1 MVSVRVSVRVLWLGL
16 GLVLGFIVLG
26 LVLGFIVLGLSGK
39 VRVLG
44 LGF

>member
-26 LVLGFIVLGLSGK
+26 LSGK